1 MGKEHSFDKLCET
14 GYTNAKEWSQT
25 IKSYIRFNPNGLK
38 TKPKTMKFLRENTED
53 LAMISWI
60 KAKVTKALT
69 RQRRLHQT

>member
-38 TKPKTMKFLRENTED
+38 TKPKTMKFLRENTG
-53 LAMISWI
+53 
-60 KAKVTKALT
+60 VNP
-69 RQRRLHQT
+69 

>member
-1 MGKEHSFDKLCET
+1 MKL
-14 GYTNAKEWSQT
+14 
-25 IKSYIRFNPNGLK
+25 R
-38 TKPKTMKFLRENTED
+38 RENTEESFTTVD